1 MRSRRRIALLA
12 SSAFVLQGLLA
23 ALPMPAVADDD
34 LAAFAYWRLPLGGPD
49 QDAATPSFGFS
60 MMEAKNVWLT
70 PSVKDTDVDFAPPA
84 LVDLRFSGGDEIKL
98 PSLSLSGVDVGA
110 VVDNALYADTGPAP
124 HTGEYILIGAG
135 AGLGGLI
142 ACAALG
148 CFDDGHHHHAAVT
161 APD

>member
-1 MRSRRRIALLA
+1 MISRRKIALLA

-23 ALPMPAVADDD
+23 ALPLSAAADDD
-34 LAAFAYWRLPLGGPD
+34 LAGFVYWKLPLGGPD
-49 QDAATPSFGFS
+49 QQPATPSFGFS

-70 PSVKDTDVDFAPPA
+70 SSVKDTDAEFVPPA

-148 CFDDGHHHHAAVT
+148 CFDGGGHHHAVT
-161 APD
+161 TTD